1 MNKKCE
7 YCNDDG
13 YYYESAIEPD
23 EDKKKVECK
32 CKKIEREEHEANSF
46 CSDPDNL

>member
-7 YCNDDG
+7 YCNDDV

-23 EDKKKVECK
+23 EDKKKG
-32 CKKIEREEHEANSF
+32 RM
-46 CSDPDNL
+46 